1 MSSRHCRVKGL
12 LSDLRFWQLWHVC
25 STCRMPSNTTLLI
38 HRDPGRVRNPCEMRF
53 CDVVIS
59 ISPLLRRTSTLTNRH
74 QCDTAT
80 VADGDVHTGQ
90 LGCAALVACN
100 TSVSSPPLT
109 QAMMIKRLF
118 QFSQVLIGLT
128 CKAAVLMIP
137 YPVLLVS
144 QKSVSTASHV
154 KYCVTVVAA
163 VEGFRTS

>member
-1 MSSRHCRVKGL
+1 MRSRHCRVNGL
-12 LSDLRFWQLWHVC
+12 LLDLRFWQLWHVC
-25 STCRMPSNTTLLI
+25 STCRMPSNTTLLS

-53 CDVVIS
+53 CDVVVS

-74 QCDTAT
+74 QCDAAA
-80 VADGDVHTGQ
+80 VADGDVHAGQ
-90 LGCAALVACN
+90 LGRAALAACN
-100 TSVSSPPLT
+100 TSVSSFPPLT

-144 QKSVSTASHV
+144 QKSVSMTSHV
-154 KYCVTVVAA
+154 KNRIV
-163 VEGFRTS
+163 